1 MKLEFEKRGIRM
13 SGFRTQEEVERIKT
27 AYPEGTR
34 IELISMED
42 PYASIEPGMQGT
54 VDRVDDIG
62 TLHMK
67 WDNGRTLGIVSGED
81 SFKVLLRPQDEVIQR
96 EKEQTMGEMSF

>member
-1 MKLEFEKRGIRM
+1 MKLRFKKRGIRI
-13 SGFRTQEEVERIKT
+13 SGFPAQKEVDRIKT

-34 IELISMED
+34 IELISMDD
-42 PYASIEPGMQGT
+42 PYEPIESGMQGT

-67 WDNGRTLGIVSGED
+67 WDNGRTLCIVSGED
-81 SFKVLLRPQDEVIQR
+81 SFKVLSRPPDEVIQQ
-96 EKEQTMGEMSF
+96 EKEQTMGGMSF